1 MATIT
6 TGDELK
12 DQAKQSSLDYLRES
26 IDVLFSNQT
35 EDPNSI
41 VNDTILDITPDEV
54 DTFIRQLVN
63 EHDLPI
69 ERTRLSFE
77 EVKDAKFYGI
87 LCDYVQVNNVS
98 LFNSSYVHFLE
109 SSNFAITIISIDL
122 ADGTT
127 RLRIEPLDM
136 SPKFLK
142 DEWKRILDKDKK
154 NINPRN
160 IPGII
165 SGKALLNKSQNRVKW
180 IH

>member
-6 TGDELK
+6 TGDELL
-12 DQAKQSSLDYLRES
+12 DQVKQSSLDYLREG
-26 IDVLFSNQT
+26 ITTLFSNQV
-35 EDPNSI
+35 EDPNSV

-69 ERTRLSFE
+69 KCTRLSFE
-77 EVKDAKFYGI
+77 EIKDSKVYNI
-87 LCDYVQVNNVS
+87 LCDYVKVYNVP

-109 SSNFAITIISIDL
+109 SGNFAITIISLDL

-127 RLRIEPLDM
+127 RLRMEPLEL

-142 DEWKRILDKDKK
+142 DEWKRILDKEKK
-154 NINPRN
+154 IADLRN
-160 IPGII
+160 VPGLI
-165 SGKALLNKSQNRVKW
+165 SGKALLNKSMNRVE
-180 IH
+180 